1 MFLNELEIG
10 EKALV
15 VKLEN
20 AEKIKNRLK
29 NMGLVN
35 GVKIRVVRKAPFN
48 GPIEIKLRDF
58 YLALRV
64 DDAKYIKVNKL

>member
-15 VKLEN
+15 VELEN

-35 GVKIRVVRKAPFN
+35 GVKIRVVRKAYFN

>member
-10 EKALV
+10 EKAV
-15 VKLEN
+15 VAKLEN
-20 AEKIKNRLK
+20 SEKIKNRLK

-35 GVKIRVVRKAPFN
+35 GVKIRVVRKASFN

>member
-1 MFLNELEIG
+1 MFLNELEKG

>member
-15 VKLEN
+15 AKLEN
-20 AEKIKNRLK
+20 SEKIKNRLK

>member
-10 EKALV
+10 EKAVV